1 MHCIIVSVFNDQ
13 WSVFPKDGFVRGGSL
28 AFSDRVGG
36 GLRIM
41 HYCII
46 VHYSHYALHCIA
58 LSGLSRQCS
67 MTNDQCS
74 GTII

>member
-13 WSVFPKDGFVRGGSL
+13 WSVFPKDGFVRGGNL

-36 GLRIM
+36 GGDF
-41 HYCII
+41 
-46 VHYSHYALHCIA
+46 ALCTT
-58 LSGLSRQCS
+58 LSRQCS
-67 MTNDQCS
+67 MINDQCS

>member
-36 GLRIM
+36 GTW
-41 HYCII
+41 
-46 VHYSHYALHCIA
+46 HYALHHRV
-58 LSGLSRQCS
+58 SVQ
-67 MTNDQCS
+67 
-74 GTII
+74 